1 MWGRDRVCVGK
12 SGLGVKCCEGGSRLR
27 QARRCKCI
35 TGVRSYISGF
45 NRHKKHRRRCRWAA
59 GRLLGWL
66 SHSRGTTVYGS
77 MCNERG
83 GTLEDSHGEDEKK
96 SLWRTEDP
104 RCPTRPI
111 ARAQTPLPH
120 DASESLEAS
129 LEAQVTKTDAT
140 VGHHWR
146 TRAVLAP
153 RLRRVGWLDGQT
165 KTMDRKGKPECAIS
179 NALHPS
185 RVSSG
190 GPT

>member
-1 MWGRDRVCVGK
+1 MGGRAFT
-12 SGLGVKCCEGGSRLR
+12 RL
-27 QARRCKCI
+27 A
-35 TGVRSYISGF
+35 VS
-45 NRHKKHRRRCRWAA
+45 
-59 GRLLGWL
+59 L
-66 SHSRGTTVYGS
+66 SGTTVYGS

-96 SLWRTEDP
+96 SLWKTEDP

-165 KTMDRKGKPECAIS
+165 KTMDRKGKPELRYQTLSTQAG
-179 NALHPS
+179 S
-185 RVSSG
+185 RVAAQHNAGNPERGQSHAVREK
-190 GPT
+190 TRLE